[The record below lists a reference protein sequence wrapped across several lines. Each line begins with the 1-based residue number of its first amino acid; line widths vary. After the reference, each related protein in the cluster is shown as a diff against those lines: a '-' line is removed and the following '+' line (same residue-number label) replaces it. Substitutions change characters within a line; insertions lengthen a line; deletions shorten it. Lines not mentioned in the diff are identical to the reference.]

1 MKKLNVIAA
10 ALGWDTIE
18 RSGSAAIG
26 DLKFEPKESVFP
38 AVTSVAQAS
47 LRTGATPLEHGVISN
62 GFWFEDLKKPMF
74 WEQSATLVKGPR
86 VWDSFRSNGG
96 RIGLYFF
103 QQSLGENVDVVVSPA
118 PIHAHDGSLIMN
130 CYAKPSDISQELN
143 RRIGEFSLHRYWGP
157 LASPKI
163 GREVIDW
170 FEGSLELWDVDEA
183 YLYLPTLD
191 YAAQKYGPGS
201 RADRK
206 AFLEFEQQIL
216 RLQKICDRKG
226 ASMSVEGDYNIT
238 AVTLPEVMPN
248 VVLRRE
254 GFFNVRMVGRRAYP
268 DFYSSKAFAV
278 CDHEYCFLVGEER
291 AKAAELLLATGDFV
305 MAEKVSEAYP
315 LLLAKEGSAC
325 SYKWWTSWREA
336 PDYASHVDIHNKPG
350 YDPKE
355 LFFFN
360 FGRVKGTHGRRSIVA
375 SSVQV

>member
-10 ALGWDTIE
+10 ALGWDAIE

-26 DLKFEPKESVFP
+26 DLRFGPKQSVFP

-47 LRTGATPLEHGVISN
+47 LRTGVSPLSHGVISN
-62 GFWFEDLKKPMF
+62 GFWFEDLKKTMF
-74 WEQSATLVKGPR
+74 WEQSAALVKGPR
-86 VWDSFRSNGG
+86 IWDSFRSGGG
-96 RIGLYFF
+96 RVGLYFF

-118 PIHAHDGSLIMN
+118 PIHAHDGGLIMN

-191 YAAQKYGPGS
+191 YAAQRHGPGS
-201 RADRK
+201 PADRR
-206 AFLEFEQQIL
+206 AFEEFARQIM
-216 RLQKICDRKG
+216 RLQRICERKG
-226 ASMSVEGDYNIT
+226 ASMSVEGDYAIS
-238 AVTLPEVMPN
+238 AVTRLEVMPN
-248 VVLRRE
+248 AILRRE
-254 GFFNVRMVGRRAYP
+254 GLFNVRMVGRRAYP

-278 CDHEYCFLVGEER
+278 CDHELCYLVGEER
-291 AKAAELLLATGDFV
+291 AKAQDILLATGDFV
-305 MAEKVSEAYP
+305 MAEKVSEEYP
-315 LLLAKEGSAC
+315 VLLAVPGSAC
-325 SYKWWTSWREA
+325 SYRWWTSWREA

-355 LFFFN
+355 LFFF
-360 FGRVKGTHGRRSIVA
+360 GLGSVKGTHGRRSIVA
-375 SSVQV
+375 SSV

>member
-10 ALGWDTIE
+10 ALGWETIE

-26 DLKFEPKESVFP
+26 DIKFEPKESVFP

-74 WEQSATLVKGPR
+74 WEQSAALVKGPR
-86 VWDSFRSNGG
+86 VWDSFRANGG

-191 YAAQKYGPGS
+191 YPAQKYGPGS
-201 RADRK
+201 KADRK

-226 ASMSVEGDYNIT
+226 AAMSVEGDYNIT

-254 GFFNVRMVGRRAYP
+254 GFLMSAWWGAVRILISILRRRLPSATM
-268 DFYSSKAFAV
+268 SIAFLSARR
-278 CDHEYCFLVGEER
+278 ER
-291 AKAAELLLATGDFV
+291 KRQSFFWLQG
-305 MAEKVSEAYP
+305 
-315 LLLAKEGSAC
+315 
-325 SYKWWTSWREA
+325 TSLWRRRFQS
-336 PDYASHVDIHNKPG
+336 PI
-350 YDPKE
+350 
-355 LFFFN
+355 LFFLLK
-360 FGRVKGTHGRRSIVA
+360 RVRRVRTSGGLHGVKLLITRLT
-375 SSVQV
+375 